1 MKIDINKTEA
11 KMLLESIRE
20 LEVGLYEMEEE
31 CEGSTAYTPADL
43 IALQKAKEKLLEVME
58 K

>member
-11 KMLLESIRE
+11 KMLLDSIHE
-20 LEVGLYEMEEE
+20 LELGVYEMEEE
-31 CEGSTAYTPADL
+31 CEGSSAYTPADFS
-43 IALQKAKEKLLEVME
+43 ALQKVKEKLLQVMQ